1 MRRIGQVGALVSFGL
16 TLFYFWITP
25 PNQRGA
31 LVVWLGLGMT
41 ALCAMVFTLAAY
53 EMFST
58 WRGLGALVVTHVLSQ
73 VWLQWQWDLW
83 DSPLVLVRNLNV
95 IAGLI
100 LAATFF
106 AMVTS
111 ITLLLIRRDVSVIAL
126 GLAWLGCPTLLM
138 ISMLRYRTFE
148 ALGAVPLREQIVLIV
163 PLVLL
168 FFLVGTGGIAFLIH
182 SLVLA
187 IKEIGRIT

>member
-25 PNQRGA
+25 PSQRGA
-31 LVVWLGLGMT
+31 LVVGLGLGIT
-41 ALCAMVFTLAAY
+41 VLCAMVVTLTAY
-53 EMFST
+53 EVFST

-95 IAGLI
+95 